1 MVKFASLFFGVTR
14 LMLFL
19 KVPNFYGQ
27 RLPLELI
34 SVRSDTLRVAEL
46 LFVLLEKA
54 FLIRELG

>member
-27 RLPLELI
+27 ILPLELI
-34 SVRSDTLRVAEL
+34 SVRSDTLRAAEL